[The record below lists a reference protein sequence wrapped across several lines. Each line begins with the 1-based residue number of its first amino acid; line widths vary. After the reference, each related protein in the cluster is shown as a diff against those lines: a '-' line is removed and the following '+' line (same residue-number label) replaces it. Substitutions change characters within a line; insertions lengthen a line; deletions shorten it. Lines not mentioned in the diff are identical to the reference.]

1 MCRWNW
7 EKIHACYI
15 DTEPGKVSGVKY
27 ILVSKD
33 AEVLEQ
39 ASKAFYPDDE
49 VLLTGDWQEALSKI
63 EGTDMMFVDLLATLR
78 QDHKIAGYEEF
89 AEAKLGSPEAK
100 GVKLVMIWPPADYEL
115 DFMTGYPDFIFQH
128 IQRPVTFQK
137 LRRSTTFIE

>member
-1 MCRWNW
+1 L
-7 EKIHACYI
+7 KSP
-15 DTEPGKVSGVKY
+15 EPGKVPGVKY

-33 AEVLEQ
+33 AEILEQ
-39 ASKAFYPDDE
+39 AAKAFYPDDE
-49 VLLTGDWQEALSKI
+49 VLLTGDWQEAMSQI

-89 AEAKLGSPEAK
+89 AEAKLGNPVAK
-100 GVKLVMIWPPADYEL
+100 AVKLVMIWPPADYEL